1 MEENNFLEQFQEY
14 MIVAGKSTH
23 TVRAYSQDLQAFVR
37 WFEQAIGDPFTPRAV
52 DPGDLHDYKNYLV
65 RQGLRPATINRR
77 LKALVTFFRWAKR
90 RQLVTDS
97 PFEIVEA
104 IFVKEQKDTS
114 PHWLERQE
122 QRAIVRAARESGSKR
137 DHAIIQT
144 LMGTG
149 LRLSELAALMVDDL
163 DLSER
168 RGRLKV
174 RIGKGG
180 KARTIPLDGKTR
192 QALESYLAKRVEDG
206 SKQLFLGQRGPLNQ
220 AGINY
225 LVSKYAYQA
234 KLENCTPHTLRHTFA
249 KNLVDAG
256 VPLDQVASLLG
267 HESLDTTR
275 IYTRPSQRDLERAV
289 RKAAGEL

>member
-1 MEENNFLEQFQEY
+1 MAENNFIEQFQEY
-14 MIVAGKSTH
+14 MTVAGKSAH
-23 TVRAYSQDLQAFVR
+23 TIRAYSQDLQTFIR
-37 WFEQAIGDPFTPRAV
+37 WFELSVEEPFTPRAV
-52 DPGDLHDYKNYLV
+52 DPGDLHDYKNYLIG
-65 RQGLRPATINRR
+65 RGRRPATTNRR

-90 RQLVTDS
+90 RQLVADN

-104 IFVKEQKDTS
+104 IFVKEQKDIS

-122 QRAIVRAARESGSKR
+122 QRAIIRAARESGSKR
-137 DHAIIQT
+137 DLAIIQT
-144 LMGTG
+144 LLGTG
-149 LRLSELAALMVDDL
+149 LRLSELAALRVDDL
-163 DLSER
+163 DLGER
-168 RGRLKV
+168 RGRLQV

-192 QALESYLAKRVEDG
+192 QALESYLSKREKDG

-234 KLENCTPHTLRHTFA
+234 KLEDCTPHTLRHSFA

-256 VPLDQVASLLG
+256 IPLDQVASLLG